1 MNSPFLNF
9 FNSLS
14 NRRKSEPTE
23 LDKKITRLRDEH
35 GGINVIDFI
44 SQKPPAVQAPMID
57 SADLIKETNAMAG
70 VSNPALAMLQSNAQA
85 APSAPALQTF
95 DPTSNDLNAGMLA
108 DPEESEEMQNINRAY
123 DEVADKQAFLR
134 NRQRQPFSF
143 FG

>member
-1 MNSPFLNF
+1 M
-9 FNSLS
+9 
-14 NRRKSEPTE
+14 KSEPTE
-23 LDKKITRLRDEH
+23 LDKKITRLKKEY
-35 GGINVIDFI
+35 GTNVIDFI

-57 SADLIKETNAMAG
+57 SAGLMKETNAMAG

-95 DPTSNDLNAGMLA
+95 DPTSNDLDVGMLA
-108 DPEESEEMQNINRAY
+108 DPEESEELQNINRAY